1 VELHNTFP
9 FLLYIIRSI
18 IDVQERS
25 K

>member
-1 VELHNTFP
+1 VEPHNTFP

>member
-9 FLLYIIRSI
+9 FLLHIIRSI